1 MKKMK
6 KMKKTLKIEKKIGI
20 KIYFMNDK
28 LKLNKFLK
36 C

>member
-1 MKKMK
+1 
-6 KMKKTLKIEKKIGI
+6 MKKTLKIEKKSGI

-28 LKLNKFLK
+28 STLNKFLK